1 VDWGA
6 FFVKNSL
13 HSAQALHHPL
23 DISRQLWN
31 FEKDLAGTV
40 EVFAGVD
47 EAGRGA
53 LAGPVVASAVILGGE
68 PGQWQGID
76 DSKRISR
83 KKRVLLHDWIMQQ
96 AKAVGVGIATVA
108 EIDAF
113 NILHASRVAMGR
125 AIQNMNTHVSLV
137 LVDGTFNPIFVSE
150 PIPSIPVVQGDAKCL
165 SVAAASIVAK
175 VVRDNLMH
183 DLGGKYPQYNFEQH
197 VGYGTKQHLEALAT
211 YGPSEIHRTSFG
223 PVQMCMQVRLD
234 LS

>member
-1 VDWGA
+1 M
-6 FFVKNSL
+6 KNTS
-13 HSAQALHHPL
+13 HSARLLNHPL

-31 FEKDLAGTV
+31 FERDLAGTV

-68 PGQWQGID
+68 PGDWQGID
-76 DSKRISR
+76 DSKRVSK
-83 KKRVLLHDWIMQQ
+83 KKRVILHDWILQHAQ
-96 AKAVGVGIATVA
+96 AVGVGIATVG
-108 EIDAF
+108 EIDTL
-113 NILHASRVAMGR
+113 NILHASRLAMGR

-137 LVDGTFNPIFVSE
+137 LVDGTFSPVFVSE

-175 VVRDNLMH
+175 VVRDNLME
-183 DLGGKYPQYNFEQH
+183 DLGGKYPEYHFEQH
-197 VGYGTKQHLEALAT
+197 AGYGTKQHLEALNT
-211 YGPSEIHRTSFG
+211 YGPSKVHRTSFG
-223 PVQMCMQVRLD
+223 PVQLCMQVRLD